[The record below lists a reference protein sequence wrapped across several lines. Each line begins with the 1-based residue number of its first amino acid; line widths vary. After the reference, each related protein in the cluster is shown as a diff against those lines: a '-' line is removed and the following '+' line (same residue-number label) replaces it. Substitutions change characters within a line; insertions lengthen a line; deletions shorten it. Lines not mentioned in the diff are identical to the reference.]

1 MSNPTSSDQPVQA
14 GRKKRR
20 GLLLLLFLILVMA
33 GLGSLQV
40 FLVAEYDRTNEKT
53 LKEAPVAALENLV
66 SRADSDSEDK
76 QNSSLSAT
84 EKIQSESEH
93 PDRIAE
99 ESELNENPDDQQA
112 ELVISGAVLDD
123 TGMLLPGIP
132 VTARATNR
140 VGLDEDA
147 IQKSDG
153 VLRQQTDRLGSFTF
167 TNLVKG
173 EYELAIAA
181 HEKYHPATLRVRTGT
196 ANAEIMLQSIRSV
209 RVYGLITDDVGNPL
223 EGVQIRALGSN
234 LQVSSDMSGSYE
246 IETGPSKAGQAP
258 VLDFSMKEYQD
269 ARHRVD
275 DALNPGTEEVQLDV
289 ELEWEP
295 QLSKVQVSGQV
306 IGPTGEP
313 VVGAR
318 LWLSSSE
325 FQAYETTRSNSL
337 GGYQFKDVKVGNA
350 YSLGVEPKGEYAAFK
365 SELLSIGPGD
375 FAYDVT
381 LETTQFS
388 DLSGIVTDL
397 DGTPLRNFALWARS
411 MDMGRHPLMPV
422 RTDGAG
428 QFQLEQVP
436 SGAIKLESRSQPWL
450 EVTGII
456 LTPGE
461 PRHVQVPLDWG
472 QDWLLGQVV
481 DDQGIPIARAQ
492 LVLRWAQNFMGI
504 NSRSRREIMTDLE
517 GYFAVSNL
525 DADEYIVTVQ
535 AAGYESSRVQ
545 YRRSHEQQEMRIMLL
560 RSGS

>member
-1 MSNPTSSDQPVQA
+1 MSNPTSSDQPVKPS
-14 GRKKRR
+14 RKRR
-20 GLLLLLFLILVMA
+20 RVLFLLLPLILVMI
-33 GLGSLQV
+33 GFGTLQV
-40 FLVAEYDRTNEKT
+40 FQGPELDGANENT
-53 LKEAPVAALENLV
+53 SNEAPAALSENPV
-66 SRADSDSEDK
+66 SSADSDIEET

-84 EKIQSESEH
+84 KKINSETEH
-93 PDRIAE
+93 LDTINE
-99 ESELNENPDDQQA
+99 ERELNESPDQQQA

-132 VTARATNR
+132 VTARVTNR

-147 IQKSDG
+147 IQKSGG
-153 VLRQQTDRLGSFTF
+153 VFRQQTDRLGSFTF
-167 TNLVKG
+167 TKLVQG

-181 HEKYHPATLRVRTGT
+181 HEQYHPATLRVRAGT
-196 ANAEIMLQSIRSV
+196 ENAEIMLQRIRSV
-209 RVYGLITDDVGNPL
+209 RVYGSVTDDVGNPL
-223 EGVQIRALGSN
+223 EGVQVRALGN
-234 LQVSSDMSGSYE
+234 KIQVSSDISGNYE
-246 IETGPSKAGQAP
+246 IQTGPSKAGQAP
-258 VLDFSMKEYQD
+258 VLDFSLEEYQD
-269 ARHRVD
+269 SRHRVEG
-275 DALNPGTEEVQLDV
+275 ALNPDTEEVQLDV
-289 ELEWEP
+289 ELVWEP
-295 QLSKVQVSGQV
+295 NLSKVTVSGQV

-337 GGYQFKDVKVGNA
+337 GGYQFKNVKVGNA
-350 YSLGVEPKGEYAAFK
+350 YTLGVEPQDEYAAFK
-365 SELLSIGPGD
+365 SDLLSIGPGD
-375 FAYDVT
+375 FEYDMT
-381 LETTQFS
+381 LEATRFS

-428 QFQLEQVP
+428 QFQLEQIP

-461 PRHVQVPLDWG
+461 SRHVQVPLDWG
-472 QDWLLGQVV
+472 QNWLLGQVV

-504 NSRSRREIMTDLE
+504 NSQSRREIMTDLE

-525 DADEYIVTVQ
+525 DADEYSVTVQ

-545 YRRSHEQQEMRIMLL
+545 YRRSQEQQEMRITLL

>member
-1 MSNPTSSDQPVQA
+1 MSNPILPDQPVKT

-20 GLLLLLFLILVMA
+20 VLLLFLPLILVMA

-40 FLVAEYDRTNEKT
+40 FLVAEPDEANEIT
-53 LKEAPVAALENLV
+53 SNDAPVAALESLA
-66 SRADSDSEDK
+66 SSTDSENGK
-76 QNSSLSAT
+76 KPNSSLSET
-84 EKIQSESEH
+84 EKRQSEPEH
-93 PDRIAE
+93 LDRTTEERELIESPDH
-99 ESELNENPDDQQA
+99 QQA

-140 VGLDEDA
+140 VGLDEEA
-147 IQKSDG
+147 NQMSSG

-167 TNLVKG
+167 TKLIKG
-173 EYELAIAA
+173 EYELAITG
-181 HEKYHPATLRVRTGT
+181 HEQYHPATLRVRTGT
-196 ANAEIMLQSIRSV
+196 DNAEIMLQRIRSV
-209 RVYGLITDDVGNPL
+209 RVYGSITDDVGNPL
-223 EGVQIRALGSN
+223 EGVQVRALGSKA
-234 LQVSSDMSGSYE
+234 QVSSDMSGNYE
-246 IETGPSKAGQAP
+246 IQTGPTKAGQAP
-258 VLDFSMKEYQD
+258 VLDFSLEEYQD
-269 ARHRVD
+269 SRHRVEG
-275 DALNPGTEEVQLDV
+275 ALNPDTEDVQLDV

-295 QLSKVQVSGQV
+295 KQSKVHVSGQV

-325 FQAYETTRSNSL
+325 FPAYETTRSNSL

-350 YSLGVEPKGEYAAFK
+350 YTMGVEPQDEYAAFK

-375 FAYDVT
+375 FSYDVR
-381 LETTQFS
+381 LEATRFS

-411 MDMGRHPLMPV
+411 VDMGRHPLMPV

-450 EVTGII
+450 EVTGIT
-456 LTPGE
+456 LMPGE
-461 PRHVQVPLDWG
+461 SRHVQVPLDWG

-481 DDQGIPIARAQ
+481 DNQGLPIARAQ
-492 LVLRWAQNFMGI
+492 LVLRWAQNFMGV
-504 NSRSRREIMTDLE
+504 NSESRREIMTDLE

-525 DADEYIVTVQ
+525 DADEYTVTVQ
-535 AAGYESSRVQ
+535 ASGFESSRVQ
-545 YRRSHEQQEMRIMLL
+545 YRRSQEQPEMRITLL

>member
-1 MSNPTSSDQPVQA
+1 MSNPTSSDQPVKPS
-14 GRKKRR
+14 RKRR
-20 GLLLLLFLILVMA
+20 RVLFLLLPLILVMI
-33 GLGSLQV
+33 GFGTLQV
-40 FLVAEYDRTNEKT
+40 FQVPELDGANENT
-53 LKEAPVAALENLV
+53 SNEASAALSENPV
-66 SRADSDSEDK
+66 SSADSDIEET

-84 EKIQSESEH
+84 KKINSETEH
-93 PDRIAE
+93 LDTINE
-99 ESELNENPDDQQA
+99 ERELNESPDQQQA

-132 VTARATNR
+132 VTARVTNR

-147 IQKSDG
+147 IQKSGG
-153 VLRQQTDRLGSFTF
+153 VFRQQTDRLGSFTF
-167 TNLVKG
+167 TKLVQG

-181 HEKYHPATLRVRTGT
+181 HEQYHPATLRVRAGT
-196 ANAEIMLQSIRSV
+196 ENAEIMLQRIRSV
-209 RVYGLITDDVGNPL
+209 RVYGSVTDDVGNPL
-223 EGVQIRALGSN
+223 EGVQVRALGN
-234 LQVSSDMSGSYE
+234 KIQVSSDISGNYE
-246 IETGPSKAGQAP
+246 IQTGPSKAGQAP
-258 VLDFSMKEYQD
+258 VLDFSLEEYQD
-269 ARHRVD
+269 SRHRVEG
-275 DALNPGTEEVQLDV
+275 ALNPDTEEVQLDV
-289 ELEWEP
+289 ELVWEP
-295 QLSKVQVSGQV
+295 NLSKVTVSGQV

-337 GGYQFKDVKVGNA
+337 GGYQFKNVKVGNA
-350 YSLGVEPKGEYAAFK
+350 YTLGVEPQDEYAAFK
-365 SELLSIGPGD
+365 SDLLSIGPGD
-375 FAYDVT
+375 FEYDMT
-381 LETTQFS
+381 LEATRFS

-397 DGTPLRNFALWARS
+397 DGTPLRNFSLWARS

-428 QFQLEQVP
+428 QFQLEQIP

-461 PRHVQVPLDWG
+461 SRHVQVPLDWG
-472 QDWLLGQVV
+472 QNWLLGQVV

-504 NSRSRREIMTDLE
+504 NSESRREIMTDLE

-525 DADEYIVTVQ
+525 DADEYTVTVQ

-545 YRRSHEQQEMRIMLL
+545 YRRSQEQQEMRITLL